1 MPLQNRITPF
11 GDIVARPGR
20 GTLTGNRGII
30 HNAEKQIV
38 RPWQVKRWIACALE
52 FRGRKREVMQPNRWT
67 HLFFLDE
74 ATAFSAGHRPC
85 AECRNADYKR
95 FRSLWESV
103 HGTTAG
109 ADAIDN
115 ILHAS
120 RLQDRK
126 KRTYMA
132 DITGLPDG
140 TFIALEGE
148 PWLVLGDTIH
158 QWSDAGYFAHRGRP
172 ARGTVEVL
180 TPEPIVAV
188 FAAGYHPGV
197 HVTARES
204 DRYPGRRRPV
214 PS

>member
-1 MPLQNRITPF
+1 MPFQNRVTPF
-11 GDIVARPGR
+11 GDIVALADR

-30 HNAEKQIV
+30 HDADKTIV

-95 FRSLWESV
+95 FRTLWETI
-103 HGTTAG
+103 HGPAG

-115 ILHAS
+115 ALHAS
-120 RLQDRK
+120 RLQNGK
-126 KRTYMA
+126 KRTYKTEIS
-132 DITGLPDG
+132 DLPDG
-140 TFIALEGE
+140 TFIAIDGE
-148 PWLVLGDTIH
+148 PWLVWGDTIYR
-158 QWSDAGYFAHRGRP
+158 WSGAGYTAYRDRP
-172 ARGTVEVL
+172 AQGQSEVL

-188 FAAGYHPGV
+188 FAAGYRPGV
-197 HVTARES
+197 HRSVDELRST
-204 DRYPGRRRPV
+204 GR
-214 PS
+214 